1 MTRIKRYLILFL
13 GLLCAV
19 ALCACSAKE
28 EGAQWDCTVEC
39 MEESDADSYVISYSD
54 AEVTS
59 TDGALTFQ
67 NRNDFDI
74 VVHLLTAG
82 KEERTTEVFA
92 GGVSVLYQLEP
103 QAVYT
108 VGCHADVAE
117 GTEIALMVYEGE
129 HSEPYW

>member
-74 VVHLLTAG
+74 VVHLLSEG
-82 KEERTTEVFA
+82 NEERVMDVYA
-92 GGVSVLYQLEP
+92 GGVAVLYQLEKET
-103 QAVYT
+103 VYT
-108 VGCHADVAE
+108 VGCHADVE
-117 GTEIALMVYEGE
+117 IGTEIVLMVYDGE
-129 HSEPYW
+129 RADPYW